1 MGRALSIEDG
11 LVLCRNAIKRKL
23 LEPKNE
29 FRGHKKERTHL
40 SDLVRRTV
48 EMGESNSALLI
59 GPRGCGKTAVSLPF
73 SYCRFSYCYYSEAYA
88 VIIYIFLLQLLHSVL
103 SELKNEKAFY
113 KKALVVELNGLM
125 HTDDRLA
132 LKDAT
137 RQMQLETAVGSK
149 VFGSF
154 AG

>member
-1 MGRALSIEDG
+1 MGRALTIEDG

-73 SYCRFSYCYYSEAYA
+73 SYYCYSEAYA
-88 VIIYIFLLQLLHSVL
+88 VIIYIYIYIFLLQLLHSVL
-103 SELKNEKAFY
+103 SELKNEKAFH

>member
-1 MGRALSIEDG
+1 MDRTLSVEDG
-11 LVLCRNAIKRKL
+11 LVLCRKTIKRKL
-23 LEPKNE
+23 LLPTNE
-29 FRGHKKERTHL
+29 FSGHEKERSHL

-59 GPRGCGKTAVSLPF
+59 GPRGCGKTAVSLVVF
-73 SYCRFSYCYYSEAYA
+73 MLDLKVYRSKCFYKCLF
-88 VIIYIFLLQLLHSVL
+88 FLQLLNSVIN
-103 SELKNEKAFY
+103 ELKNEKSFHEKAF
-113 KKALVVELNGLM
+113 VVELNGLM

-137 RQMQLETAVGSK
+137 RQMQLENAVGNK

>member
-1 MGRALSIEDG
+1 M
-11 LVLCRNAIKRKL
+11 
-23 LEPKNE
+23 
-29 FRGHKKERTHL
+29 F
-40 SDLVRRTV
+40 
-48 EMGESNSALLI
+48 
-59 GPRGCGKTAVSLPF
+59 
-73 SYCRFSYCYYSEAYA
+73 
-88 VIIYIFLLQLLHSVL
+88 IFLQLLNIVL
-103 SELKNEKAFY
+103 NELRNEKEFHN
-113 KKALVVELNGLM
+113 KAIVVELNGLV